1 MPRSQVFVASS
12 RHALTG
18 TLIHAQDL
26 GLLAGLAQGSVL
38 CPRLPRP
45 PALPTG

>member
-1 MPRSQVFVASS
+1 MPRSQVFVVGA

-18 TLIHAQDL
+18 ALIHTQDL
-26 GLLAGLAQGSVL
+26 GLLAGLARGSVL

-45 PALPTG
+45 PALPNG